1 MKYGK
6 SISYKYIF
14 GCSDG
19 FQKIFDVNIDPE
31 TLILQN
37 PPEDNLPEWTKLKN
51 FKCSHC
57 PLNEAEHTYCPVAT
71 NLSKIIS
78 FFEDVPSFQQVKITV
93 VAPERSYVKAADVQT
108 GISSLLGLIMASSGC
123 PVVGKLKSLVKF
135 HLPFATIEETEFKI
149 FSMYLLAQY
158 FKMKKGGEPD
168 WEMKKLNELYNDIM
182 ILNKNVAEKI
192 AEVENKDASIN
203 AVVVLNNF
211 ADSVTFGLD
220 MDAMEHLEE
229 IFADLVNLS

>member
-1 MKYGK
+1 MVKDGK

-14 GCSDG
+14 ECSNG
-19 FQKIFDVNIDPE
+19 FKKEFDVNIDPD

-37 PPEDNLPEWTKLKN
+37 QPKENLPDWTKLKN

-57 PLNEAEHTYCPVAT
+57 PLNEKEHIYCPVAT
-71 NLSKIIS
+71 NLSNIIS
-78 FFEDVPSFQQVKITV
+78 FFEDIPSFQQVKITV
-93 VAPERSYVKAADVQT
+93 VSHERNYVKNADVQT
-108 GISSLLGLIMASSGC
+108 GVSSLLGLIMASSGC
-123 PVVGKLKSLVKF
+123 PIVGKLKTLVKF
-135 HLPFATIEETEFKI
+135 HLPFANIEETEFKI

-158 FKMKKGGEPD
+158 FKMKKGGKPD

-220 MDAMEHLEE
+220 MNALEHLEQ
-229 IFADLVNLS
+229 IFDGFL